1 MKTCGDDARVRLCAA
16 RRYAVPKKK
25 GFKGKD
31 QQRNARELFQ
41 FNILLPY
48 MRPSISIIYFEFSR
62 STKLFSNYIRIS
74 YIMSCRNLVT

>member
-1 MKTCGDDARVRLCAA
+1 MIPRFIRDKKANAVQISLWKRVGDDARVRLCAA

-41 FNILLPY
+41 FDILLPY

-62 STKLFSNYIRIS
+62 
-74 YIMSCRNLVT
+74 